1 MLCTLIATPFDH
13 PDWIFE
19 TKFDGLRILARYDGA
34 SLNLLSRNGKSQNK
48 QFPDIIKALQ
58 TRLTGPC
65 IFDGEIVCL
74 DAQGRTSF
82 RSLQQRFHLQDARE
96 IEFRMKRFPAYIYLF
111 DLLYLERYDVTQLP
125 LEERKKLLRQAVRW
139 TDRVRWT
146 DYQAE
151 KGTALWQ
158 QACRKGGEGIIG
170 KQRKSPYIFGRSPHW
185 VKIKCIGRQEFVIGG
200 FTDPQRSRA
209 GFGALLL
216 GYYDQ
221 GGQRLSYAGKVGTGF
236 SQEILNDLRQRLDK
250 LKQDRPPFDEGEPP
264 RGNQVHWVR
273 PQLVAEIA
281 FAEWTRD
288 GRLRQPRFQGLRIDK
303 DPRECRREKPA
314 DSDR

>member
-1 MLCTLIATPFDH
+1 MLCTLIAKPFDH

-111 DLLYLERYDVTQLP
+111 DLLYLERYDVTRLP
-125 LEERKKLLRQAVRW
+125 LEERKKL
-139 TDRVRWT
+139 
-146 DYQAE
+146 
-151 KGTALWQ
+151 
-158 QACRKGGEGIIG
+158 
-170 KQRKSPYIFGRSPHW
+170 
-185 VKIKCIGRQEFVIGG
+185 
-200 FTDPQRSRA
+200 
-209 GFGALLL
+209 
-216 GYYDQ
+216 
-221 GGQRLSYAGKVGTGF
+221 
-236 SQEILNDLRQRLDK
+236 
-250 LKQDRPPFDEGEPP
+250 
-264 RGNQVHWVR
+264 
-273 PQLVAEIA
+273 
-281 FAEWTRD
+281 
-288 GRLRQPRFQGLRIDK
+288 
-303 DPRECRREKPA
+303 
-314 DSDR
+314 